1 LKSKHFPNFNFMKP
15 TNHDSPHLLNRRQFL
30 RSGSAV
36 LALPFL
42 EALAPR
48 IARGAS
54 APTPP
59 KRMVC
64 IMTNTGMIAENFF
77 PKQAGKA
84 FEPSRYL
91 AHLEAVRGRYSVM
104 NGLSHPD
111 NSGGHVVEK
120 SFLTGARFPSSAV
133 FKNSISIDQLAA
145 ESLGHHT
152 RFPFL
157 ALGVNGQHDGLLSVS
172 RDGVFIPPELSPA
185 KVYQRLFT
193 PDTAAESEQRM
204 REIGQRVSTLDFV
217 NEKAQRLSRNLGAED
232 RARLDQYLTSV
243 RELEQRLEQ
252 ARVWQQREKPRV
264 AVPQPQDILDNTQ
277 DVDRARLM
285 YDMTLLALQSDST
298 RIVTLYLNPLEVLV
312 KLPGVSDRT
321 HTLTHHGNEPEKL
334 EQLAKVEEAGLKNLG
349 RFLAGLVAVNE
360 GGSSLLDD
368 TAVLFGSNMSNGS
381 NHSNVNLP
389 IILAGGSFKH
399 GQHLQFDL
407 KNNTPLCNLFVSMLQ
422 HMGVERDAFSTSTRT
437 LTGLEMA

>member
-1 LKSKHFPNFNFMKP
+1 L
-15 TNHDSPHLLNRRQFL
+15 
-30 RSGSAV
+30 G
-36 LALPFL
+36 LPFL
-42 EALAPR
+42 EALAPQL
-48 IARGAS
+48 ARGVA
-54 APTPP
+54 APPP

-64 IMTNTGMIAENFF
+64 IMTNTGLLPENFW
-77 PKQAGKA
+77 PKEAGRTYA
-84 FEPSRYL
+84 PSRYL
-91 AHLEAVRGRYSVM
+91 SHLEAVRGHYSVM
-104 NGLSHPD
+104 HGLSHPD

-133 FKNSISIDQLAA
+133 FKNSISIDQLAV
-145 ESLGHHT
+145 ESIGHHT

-172 RDGVFIPPELSPA
+172 RDGVFVPPELSPA
-185 KVYQRLFT
+185 KVYRRLFT
-193 PDTAAESEQRM
+193 PDTAQESEQRM
-204 REIGQRVSTLDFV
+204 REIGQRVNTLDFV
-217 NEKAQRLSRNLGAED
+217 NEKAKRLSHSLGTED

-264 AVPQPQDILDNTQ
+264 SVPQPQDILDNTQ

-298 RIVTLYLNPLEVLV
+298 RVVTLYLNPLEVLV

-349 RFLAGLVAVNE
+349 RFLEGLAAVNE

-389 IILAGGSFKH
+389 ILLAGGRFKH
-399 GQHLQFDL
+399 GQHLQFDP

-422 HMGVERDAFSTSTRT
+422 HMGLERDSFSTSTGT
-437 LTGLEMA
+437 LTGLEVA

>member
-1 LKSKHFPNFNFMKP
+1 MSCPPSSRDTTSTQLQ
-15 TNHDSPHLLNRRQFL
+15 LNRRQFL

-48 IARGAS
+48 LARGAS
-54 APTPP
+54 VPP
-59 KRMVC
+59 LKRMVC
-64 IMTNTGMIAENFF
+64 IMTNTGLLPENFW
-77 PKQAGKA
+77 PKETGQDYT
-84 FEPSRYL
+84 PSRYL
-91 AHLEAVRGRYSVM
+91 AHLEPLRGRYSVM
-104 NGLSHPD
+104 HGLSHPD

-133 FKNSISIDQLAA
+133 FKNSISVDQLAA

-152 RFPFL
+152 RLPFL

-193 PDTAAESEQRM
+193 PDTPEESARRM

-217 NEKAQRLSRNLGAED
+217 NEKAKRLSQSLGAED
-232 RARLDQYLTSV
+232 RGRLDQYLTSV

-264 AVPQPQDILDNTQ
+264 TVSQPQDIQDNTQ

-298 RIVTLYLNPLEVLV
+298 RIITLYLNPLEVLV

-334 EQLAKVEEAGLKNLG
+334 EQLARVEEAGLKNLG
-349 RFLAGLVAVNE
+349 HFLAGLAAVNE
-360 GGSSLLDD
+360 GGGSLLDD
-368 TAVLFGSNMSNGS
+368 TTVLFGSNMSNGS

-389 IILAGGSFKH
+389 VLLAGGRFKH
-399 GQHLQFDL
+399 GRHLQFDL
-407 KNNTPLCNLFVSMLQ
+407 KNNTPLCNVFVSMLQ
-422 HMGVERDAFSTSTRT
+422 HMGLEQEAFSTSTGT

>member
-1 LKSKHFPNFNFMKP
+1 MTHPS
-15 TNHDSPHLLNRRQFL
+15 HDSTTSQHALNRRQFL
-30 RSGSAV
+30 RAGSAV

-48 IARGAS
+48 LARGA
-54 APTPP
+54 AATPP

-64 IMTNTGMIAENFF
+64 IMTNTGLLPENFW
-77 PKQAGKA
+77 PKQTGKA

-91 AHLEAVRGRYSVM
+91 AHLEPVRGRYSVM

-193 PDTAAESEQRM
+193 PDTAAASEQRM

-217 NEKAQRLSRNLGAED
+217 NEKAKRLSRSLGADD

-252 ARVWQQREKPRV
+252 ARAWQQREKPRV
-264 AVPQPQDILDNTQ
+264 SVPAPQDIQDNTQ

-321 HTLTHHGNEPEKL
+321 HSLTHHGNEPEKL

-349 RFLAGLVAVNE
+349 RFLAGLAAVNE

-389 IILAGGSFKH
+389 ILLAGGRFKH

-422 HMGVERDAFSTSTRT
+422 HLGLERDAFSSSTGT
-437 LTGLEMA
+437 LTGLEIA

>member
-1 LKSKHFPNFNFMKP
+1 
-15 TNHDSPHLLNRRQFL
+15 
-30 RSGSAV
+30 
-36 LALPFL
+36 
-42 EALAPR
+42 
-48 IARGAS
+48 
-54 APTPP
+54 
-59 KRMVC
+59 MVC
-64 IMTNTGMIAENFF
+64 IMTNTGLLPENFF
-77 PKQAGKA
+77 PKQTADA

-91 AHLEAVRGRYSVM
+91 AHLEQVRGHYTVM

-133 FKNSISIDQLAA
+133 FKNSISLDQLAA

-152 RFPFL
+152 RYPFL

-172 RDGVFIPPELSPA
+172 RDGVFIPPDLSPA

-204 REIGQRVSTLDFV
+204 REITQRVSTLDFV
-217 NEKAQRLSRNLGAED
+217 NEKAKRLSRNLGAED
-232 RARLDQYLTSV
+232 RARLEQYLTSV
-243 RELEQRLEQ
+243 RELEHRLEQ
-252 ARVWQQREKPRV
+252 ARVWQQREKPHV
-264 AVPQPQDILDNTQ
+264 AAPPPQDILDNTQ

-334 EQLAKVEEAGLKNLG
+334 EQLARVEEAGLKNLG
-349 RFLAGLVAVNE
+349 RFLAGLAAVNE

-389 IILAGGSFKH
+389 ILLAGGRFKH
-399 GQHLQFDL
+399 GRHLQFDL
-407 KNNTPLCNLFVSMLQ
+407 KNNTPLCNLYVSMLQ
-422 HMGVERDAFSTSTRT
+422 HMGLERDAFSTSTGPLR
-437 LTGLEMA
+437 GLDLA

>member
-1 LKSKHFPNFNFMKP
+1 MTPTSAPNQIP
-15 TNHDSPHLLNRRQFL
+15 SPQSHLSRRQFL

-48 IARGAS
+48 LARGEAL
-54 APTPP
+54 PTPR
-59 KRMVC
+59 RMVC
-64 IMTNTGMIAENFF
+64 IMTNTGLLAENFF
-77 PKQAGKA
+77 PAQGGRD
-84 FEPSRYL
+84 FEPTRYL
-91 AHLEAVRGRYSVM
+91 AHLNDVRGRYSVM
-104 NGLSHPD
+104 RGLSHPD

-120 SFLTGARFPSSAV
+120 SFLTGARFPSLAV
-133 FKNSISIDQLAA
+133 FKNSISVDQLAA
-145 ESLGHHT
+145 ESIGHQT

-185 KVYQRLFT
+185 KVYRRLFT
-193 PDTAAESEQRM
+193 PDTPEESEQRV

-217 NEKAQRLSRNLGAED
+217 NEKAKRLSRNLGAED
-232 RARLDQYLTSV
+232 RARLEQYLTSV

-252 ARVWQQREKPRV
+252 ARVWQKREKPRI
-264 AVPQPQDILDNTQ
+264 AALAPQDIMDNTQ

-285 YDMTLLALQSDST
+285 YDMTLLAVQSDST
-298 RIVTLYLNPLEVLV
+298 RIITLYLNPLEVLV

-349 RFLAGLVAVNE
+349 RFLSGLAAVNE
-360 GGSSLLDD
+360 GSGSLLDS

-389 IILAGGSFKH
+389 ILLAGGRFKH

-422 HMGVERDAFSTSTRT
+422 HMGLERDAFSSSTGT
-437 LTGLEMA
+437 LSGLELA

>member
-1 LKSKHFPNFNFMKP
+1 
-15 TNHDSPHLLNRRQFL
+15 
-30 RSGSAV
+30 
-36 LALPFL
+36 
-42 EALAPR
+42 
-48 IARGAS
+48 
-54 APTPP
+54 
-59 KRMVC
+59 MVC
-64 IMTNTGMIAENFF
+64 IMTNTGLLPENFW
-77 PKQAGKA
+77 PKETGKT

-91 AHLEAVRGRYSVM
+91 AHLEQVRGRYSVM

-133 FKNSISIDQLAA
+133 FKNSISVDQLAA

-185 KVYQRLFT
+185 RVYQRLFT

-217 NEKAQRLSRNLGAED
+217 NEKAQRLSNSLGAED

-264 AVPQPQDILDNTQ
+264 ALPQPQDILDNTQ

-334 EQLAKVEEAGLKNLG
+334 EQLAKVEEAGLKNFS

-360 GGSSLLDD
+360 GGRSLLDD

-422 HMGVERDAFSTSTRT
+422 HMGVERDAFSTSTGT

>member
-1 LKSKHFPNFNFMKP
+1 MFPP
-15 TNHDSPHLLNRRQFL
+15 QPPEAHLSTRGMLNRRQFL

-48 IARGAS
+48 LVRGQPKPPAS
-54 APTPP
+54 R
-59 KRMVC
+59 RMVC
-64 IMTNTGMIAENFF
+64 IMTNTGLLADHFF
-77 PKQAGKA
+77 PKETGRDFA
-84 FEPSRYL
+84 PSRYL
-91 AHLEAVRGRYSVM
+91 AHLEAVRGRYTVI

-120 SFLTGARFPSSAV
+120 SFLTGARFPASST
-133 FKNSISIDQLAA
+133 FKNSISLDQLAA

-185 KVYQRLFT
+185 KAYRRLFT
-193 PDTAAESEQRM
+193 PDTVEESEERM
-204 REIGQRVSTLDFV
+204 RDIGRRISTLDFV
-217 NEKAQRLSRNLGAED
+217 NDKARRLSRNLGGED

-243 RELEQRLEQ
+243 RDLEMRLEQ
-252 ARVWQQREKPRV
+252 ARLWQHREKPRV
-264 AVPQPQDILDNTQ
+264 ASPAPQDITDATQ

-285 YDMTLLALQSDST
+285 YDMALLALQSDST
-298 RIVTLYLNPLEVLV
+298 RLITLYLNPLEVTV
-312 KLPGVSDRT
+312 KVPGVSDRT
-321 HTLTHHGNEPEKL
+321 HSLTHHGNEPEKL
-334 EQLAKVEEAGLKNLG
+334 GQLAKVEESGMKNLG
-349 RFLAGLVAVNE
+349 RFLSQLAAVNE
-360 GGSSLLDD
+360 GERSLLDE

-381 NHSNVNLP
+381 NHSNANLP
-389 IILAGGSFKH
+389 ILLSGGRFRH

-407 KNNTPLCNLFVSMLQ
+407 KNNTPLCNLFASMLQ
-422 HMGVERDAFSTSTRT
+422 HLGLEQERFSTGTGT
-437 LTGLEMA
+437 LSGLEPA

>member
-1 LKSKHFPNFNFMKP
+1 MKQSLPKHASS
-15 TNHDSPHLLNRRQFL
+15 TSQQWLNRRQFL
-30 RSGSAV
+30 RGGSAV

-48 IARGAS
+48 IARGA
-54 APTPP
+54 AALPP

-77 PKQAGKA
+77 PAATGKA

-91 AHLEAVRGRYSVM
+91 AHLEPVRGRYTVM

-133 FKNSISIDQLAA
+133 FKNSISVDQLAV

-172 RDGVFIPPELSPA
+172 RDGVFIPPDLSPA

-193 PDTAAESEQRM
+193 PDTAEESEQRM
-204 REIGQRVSTLDFV
+204 REIGQRISTLDFV
-217 NEKAQRLSRNLGAED
+217 NEKAKRLSRSLGAED

-264 AVPQPQDILDNTQ
+264 NTPAPQDIMDNTH

-285 YDMTLLALQSDST
+285 YDMALLALQSDST
-298 RIVTLYLNPLEVLV
+298 RIITLYLNPLEVTV
-312 KLPGVSDRT
+312 KVPGVSDRT

-334 EQLAKVEEAGLKNLG
+334 AQLANVEEAGMKNLG
-349 RFLAGLVAVNE
+349 RFLGNLAAVNE

-389 IILAGGSFKH
+389 ILLAGGRFKH

-407 KNNTPLCNLFVSMLQ
+407 KNNTPLSNLFVTMLQ
-422 HMGVERDAFSTSTRT
+422 HMSVERDAFSTSTGT
-437 LTGLEMA
+437 LTGLETA

>member
-1 LKSKHFPNFNFMKP
+1 MKRLHP
-15 TNHDSPHLLNRRQFL
+15 TQDASTSQHLLNRRQFL
-30 RSGSAV
+30 RAGSAA

-48 IARGAS
+48 TTRGQS
-54 APTPP
+54 ATLPP

-64 IMTNTGMIAENFF
+64 IMTNTGLLPENFF
-77 PKQAGKA
+77 PKQTGKA

-91 AHLEAVRGRYSVM
+91 AHLEAVRGHYTVM
-104 NGLSHPD
+104 HGLSHPD

-133 FKNSISIDQLAA
+133 FKNSISLDQLAA
-145 ESLGHHT
+145 EALGHQT

-185 KVYQRLFT
+185 KVYRRLFT
-193 PDTAAESEQRM
+193 PDTVEESEQRM

-217 NEKAQRLSRNLGAED
+217 NEKAKRLSRNLGAED

-264 AVPQPQDILDNTQ
+264 AAPAPQDILDNTQ

-285 YDMTLLALQSDST
+285 YDMTLLALHSDST
-298 RIVTLYLNPLEVLV
+298 RIITLYLNPLEVTV
-312 KLPGVSDRT
+312 KVPGVSDRT

-334 EQLAKVEEAGLKNLG
+334 AQLANVEEAGLKSLG
-349 RFLAGLVAVNE
+349 RFLSGLAAVNE
-360 GGSSLLDD
+360 GERSLLDE
-368 TAVLFGSNMSNGS
+368 TAVLFGSNMSNGN

-389 IILAGGSFKH
+389 ILLAGGRFKH
-399 GQHLQFDL
+399 GQHLEFDL

-422 HMGVERDAFSTSTRT
+422 HMGLERDAFSTSTGT
-437 LTGLEMA
+437 LSGLELA